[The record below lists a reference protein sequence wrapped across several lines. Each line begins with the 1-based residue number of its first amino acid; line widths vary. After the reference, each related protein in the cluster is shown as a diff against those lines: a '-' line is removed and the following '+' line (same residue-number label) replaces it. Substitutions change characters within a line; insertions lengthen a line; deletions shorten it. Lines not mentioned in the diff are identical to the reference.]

1 MDKES
6 STFGIPHDKLAQLW
20 DLHSDREK
28 GPEESDQ
35 DLLKLELL
43 NDMLARKMPL
53 DQVLAQALSGVLA
66 QLCKDIR
73 PFTGDSFGHLLI
85 DPETDLS
92 TIKQIKN
99 YYKGLSKHIQSKTE
113 HDVIAVLYYATIA
126 SALVFH
132 RERITSFSDEHLRK
146 AFLKY
151 VNYSWLTQAL
161 KSLFLKASEY
171 CSKS

>member
-1 MDKES
+1 MDKDS
-6 STFGIPHDKLAQLW
+6 STFGIPHDKLAHLW
-20 DLHSDREK
+20 DLHSDREE
-28 GPEESDQ
+28 GPEEYDQ

-53 DQVLAQALSGVLA
+53 DRAVAQALSRVLA

-85 DPETDLS
+85 DPETDFS
-92 TIKQIKN
+92 IIKQIKE
-99 YYKGLSKHIQSKTE
+99 YYKGLSDHIQSEIE
-113 HDVIAVLYYATIA
+113 HDVIAVLYYAAIA
-126 SALVFH
+126 SALVYH
-132 RERITSFSDEHLRK
+132 RERITSFSNEHLRK
-146 AFLKY
+146 AFLKCNAY
-151 VNYSWLTQAL
+151 AWLTLDL